1 VNKASSFFLLF
12 LWKIRGNGMEMKE
25 GLIALDHIEGLG
37 WQSISRMLEFGWSP
51 DQELSKELLDYLYQS
66 KTSKKG
72 LVLLK
77 KHWHPSWIRQVNDQ
91 LKKNNIIAIT
101 LLDESYPPLLKEISQ
116 PPWVL
121 YIRGNPQLLT
131 EEALAVVGTRKPS
144 PYGIQVTNYLCTQLV
159 RENWMIISGMA
170 HGIDA
175 AAHRSVLAAEGKT
188 IAVLGTGVDVIYP
201 RNHCHLYEQIIQ
213 TGAVIS
219 EMPPGTRAHP
229 GLFPRRNRIISGL
242 SQGTLVIEAAE
253 RSGSLITASFSLEQG
268 REVFAVPGSIF
279 SPNSKGTLKLIQDGA
294 KCVTSVQD
302 ILDEFPDYTRPKAKK
317 QNENP
322 LVLSEMEEKL
332 LKYITEEPLQLATLI
347 DQIADQLTTGEIHQ
361 ALLSLQ
367 LKKYIKQL
375 PGSYYIRN
383 HQP

>member
-1 VNKASSFFLLF
+1 
-12 LWKIRGNGMEMKE
+12 MELKE
-25 GLIALDHIEGLG
+25 GLIALNQIEGLG
-37 WQSISRMLEFGWSP
+37 WQSIRRMLAFGWLP
-51 DQELSKELLDYLYQS
+51 NQDLSKELLDYLYQS

-72 LVLLK
+72 LMFLK

-101 LLDESYPPLLKEISQ
+101 LLDECYPSLLKEIAQ

-121 YIRGNPQLLT
+121 YLRGNPQLLT
-131 EEALAVVGTRKPS
+131 KEALAVVGTRKPS
-144 PYGIQVTNYLCTQLV
+144 PYGIQVANYLCTQLV
-159 RENWMIISGMA
+159 LENWIIISGMA

-175 AAHRSVLAAEGKT
+175 AAHRSVLAAEGET
-188 IAVLGTGVDVIYP
+188 IAVLGTGIDVIYP
-201 RNHCHLYEQIIQ
+201 RNHRHLYEQIMQ

-219 EMPPGTRAHP
+219 EMPPGTQAHP

-242 SQGTLVIEAAE
+242 SRGTLVIEAAE
-253 RSGSLITASFSLEQG
+253 RSGSLITANFSLEQG
-268 REVFAVPGSIF
+268 REVFAVPGPIF
-279 SPNSKGTLKLIQDGA
+279 SPNSKGTLQLIQDGA

-302 ILDEFPDYTRPKAKK
+302 ILAEFPDSRRPKKAKK
-317 QNENP
+317 RKENHH
-322 LVLSEMEEKL
+322 VLSETEKKL
-332 LKYITEEPLQLATLI
+332 LKYIAEEPIQLANLI
-347 DQIADQLTTGEIHQ
+347 DQIADQLTTGETHQ

-367 LKKYIKQL
+367 LKQYIKQL